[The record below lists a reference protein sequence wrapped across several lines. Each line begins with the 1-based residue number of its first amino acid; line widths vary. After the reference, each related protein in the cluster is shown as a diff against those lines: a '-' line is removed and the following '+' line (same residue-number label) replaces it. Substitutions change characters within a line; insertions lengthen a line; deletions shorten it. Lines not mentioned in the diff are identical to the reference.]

1 MIILDLED
9 INMKL
14 EDEDKAIIL
23 LSSLPS
29 SYEHIVDT
37 LLYGSDTKKDIS
49 RETVQKE
56 RTRETMGSKRI
67 EMLMLH
73 PKKWMMMAMTQ
84 LVYFWPLELKP
95 MIIKGSMVIMKG
107 TKNNGLYV
115 LQRIAVTG
123 EVSVSTS
130 QNLNKTLIWHM
141 RLGHMSKNGLKVLE
155 SQGVL
160 RGDKLCPV
168 EFCEVCVLE
177 TETSRK
183 VKRLRIDNGLEFCN
197 QQFDDFCA
205 QNRVVRHKT
214 VRHTPQQN
222 GLAERMNRTLMDK
235 VRCMLIHSKLP
246 QSLWAET
253 LMTAYYL
260 VNKSPS
266 SAINFKTPVEMWSDK
281 AANYFDLKIFGCP
294 AFAHIKVELT
304 QKFGNTISD
313 EVVEDKCRE
322 INDSNETPDSQT
334 ALQDYQLARDRE
346 RRVIRALKK
355 YAYAD
360 LIAYALT
367 VAYELD
373 YDEPKSYK
381 EAVSGKNADQWLKA
395 MKKKMDSL
403 YKNDTWALVKTRK
416 EESDSLQMDLQ
427 TQAGHLKGGTKE
439 IQS

>member
-37 LLYGSDTKKDIS
+37 LLYGRHFKRDCSERKNKGNDGLKKNRDVDVAS
-49 RETVQKE
+49 E
-56 RTRETMGSKRI
+56 
-67 EMLMLH
+67 EMDDDGYDSTSVLL
-73 PKKWMMMAMTQ
+73 ATGTQ
-84 LVYFWPLELKP
+84 
-95 MIIKGSMVIMKG
+95 
-107 TKNNGLYV
+107 TN
-115 LQRIAVTG
+115 G

-205 QNRVVRHKT
+205 HNRVVRHKT

-235 VRCMLIHSKLP
+235 VRCLLIHSKLP

-253 LMTAYYL
+253 LMTSCYL

-281 AANYFDLKIFGCP
+281 AANYFDLKIFGRP

-313 EVVEDKCRE
+313 EVVEDECRE

-395 MKKKMDSL
+395 MKKEMDSL

-427 TQAGHLKGGTKE
+427 TQARHLKGGTKE